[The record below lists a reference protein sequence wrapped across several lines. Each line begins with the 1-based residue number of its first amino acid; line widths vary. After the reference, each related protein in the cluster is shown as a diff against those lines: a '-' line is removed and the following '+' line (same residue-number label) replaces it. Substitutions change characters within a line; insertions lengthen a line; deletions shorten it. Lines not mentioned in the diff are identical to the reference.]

1 MMRHDIP
8 EHLAEGHVNDFDIVR
23 VKKGNTFKYYFKDDT
38 AVPKNLQKQ
47 VQAYGVPNTWTE
59 VCLCKNG
66 DTHILASGYDGSDK
80 LQYLYH
86 PDYLEYRNSLKFLE
100 LSDFGLTLPRIRRKI
115 NQHLKSE
122 EWNEEKLLAL
132 IVKILDKHYVRIGT
146 RAYAKKNSS
155 FGLTT
160 LRKKHLNE
168 TAHGLSFEYIGKSH
182 QNRKIELHD
191 TELIEH
197 IKEVVDFP
205 GWEIFSFKKGGK
217 SVKASSSMV
226 NEYIRT
232 ISKSEFSAK
241 TFRTWGGTSSA
252 VKLHAKA
259 QSIVAKNTRK
269 ELGATLVQLVS
280 ERLGNT
286 PSICKQY
293 YIHPQVLEATL
304 QPNFNTKPK
313 KGGTFDK
320 NYLNKSEQRTLEIL
334 NAVNS
339 IT

>member
-1 MMRHDIP
+1 MRSDIP
-8 EHLAEGHVNDFDIVR
+8 EHLTEGCVDDFEIKR
-23 VKKGNTFKYYFKDDT
+23 VKKDTSFSYHFKDET
-38 AVPKNLQKQ
+38 ALAKNLQKQ
-47 VQAYGVPNTWTE
+47 VQEYGVPNTWTE
-59 VCLCKNG
+59 VALCKNG
-66 DTHILASGYDGSDK
+66 NTHILASGYDGSGK

-100 LSDFGLTLPRIRRKI
+100 LKEFGRTLPRIRRKV

-122 EWNEEKLLAL
+122 DWNEEKLLAL
-132 IVKILDKHYVRIGT
+132 IVKILDKHYLRVGT

-168 TAHGLSFEYIGKSH
+168 TEHGLSFEYIGKSH

-191 TELIEH
+191 ADLVEH
-197 IKEVVDFP
+197 IKECADFP
-205 GWEIFSFKKGGK
+205 GWEIFSIKQGGK

-226 NEYIRT
+226 NEYIRA

-252 VKLHAKA
+252 VKLLPKAKR
-259 QSIVAKNTRK
+259 IIEKNSRK

-293 YIHPQVLEATL
+293 YIHPEVLQKAL
-304 QPNFNTKPK
+304 QPEFSPEPK
-313 KGGTFDK
+313 KSGAFAK
-320 NYLNKSEQRTLEIL
+320 NYLSKAEQRTLEIL
-334 NAVNS
+334 NEENS
-339 IT
+339 A